1 MATGY
6 LEFEEP
12 IAELEKKISE
22 LKRASTVKNVN
33 IKTEVGKIETKIKK
47 MQKEIFTKLTPM
59 QRVQLSR
66 HINRPYTL
74 DYISNIF
81 TDFCELRGDR
91 KFKDDPAIVGGLAKL
106 GNETVVVIGNQKGRS
121 TKDKIL
127 RNFGMA
133 HPEGYRKAL
142 RLYELAERF
151 KKPIITFIDTPGA
164 YPGIASEERGIA
176 ESIAVNLQRMI
187 EIKVPIIAV
196 VIGEGGSGGALALG
210 VSNRVLM
217 LEFSTYSVISPEA
230 CSSILFKDS
239 SKTEYVAEALK
250 ITAEDM
256 REFGIVD
263 EIVKEPEGGAHKD
276 HEKAAEFLKLSIMK
290 NLNELNKLSIAELL
304 DDRYAKFRKIG
315 SVKGYK

>member
-1 MATGY
+1 MMTTHY
-6 LEFEEP
+6 LDFEQP
-12 IAELEKKISE
+12 IAELEQKLRE
-22 LKRASTVKNVN
+22 LKRFSASSDIN
-33 IKTEVGKIETKIKK
+33 ISAEVDKIENKMKK
-47 MQKEIFTKLTPM
+47 VQKDILTQLTPM

-74 DYISNIF
+74 DYIQHMF
-81 TDFCELRGDR
+81 KDFEELHGDR
-91 KFKDDPAIVGGLAKL
+91 KFKDDPAIVGGLARL
-106 GNETVVVIGNQKGRS
+106 NGETVVIVGNQKGRNTS
-121 TKDKIL
+121 DKLL

-176 ESIAVNLQRMI
+176 EAIAINLQRMI
-187 EIKVPIIAV
+187 EIKVPMIAV

-217 LEFSTYSVISPEA
+217 LEYSTYSVISPEA

-250 ITAEDM
+250 ITPDDM
-256 REFGIVD
+256 LKFGIID
-263 EIVKEPEGGAHKD
+263 EIVKEPKGGAHKS
-276 HEKAAEFLKLSIMK
+276 HEKAAGNLKKIILRH
-290 NLNELNKLSIAELL
+290 LDELNKLSIADLL
-304 DDRYAKFRKIG
+304 EDRYEKFRKIG
-315 SVKGYK
+315 SFK